1 MDSII
6 PCLWFD
12 DNAGEAVDFYLG
24 IFPDSKI
31 TDITR
36 YPVSDH
42 PAHEGREGKV
52 LTIAFTLRGQ
62 PYTALNGGPH
72 FRFNEAVSFQIMC
85 EDQAEADH
93 YWEKLAAGGDPE
105 AQQCGWVK
113 DRFGLSWQIIP
124 KPFLALIQHPDE
136 AIRTKAFRAMLDMK
150 KLDLA
155 ALQSAIA

>member
-1 MDSII
+1 MNAII

-12 DNAGEAVDFYLG
+12 DNAEEAVNFYLG

-36 YPVSDH
+36 YPASDH
-42 PAHEGREGKV
+42 PAHQGREGKV
-52 LTIAFTLRGQ
+52 LTLSFTLRGQ

-85 EDQAEADH
+85 EDQAETDY
-93 YWEKLAAGGDPE
+93 YWEKLGAGGDPE

-113 DRFGLSWQIIP
+113 DRYGLSWQIIP

-136 AIRTKAFRAMLDMK
+136 ATRTKAFRVMLGMK

-155 ALQSAIA
+155 ALEAAAK